1 MDLLSSA
8 QFLLSFCSVL
18 LSRGVAHGSTLSG
31 NFFLSRCFC
40 AAILV
45 GTCGCIFATSQHG
58 SKQKHHSTDKKKK
71 LFLVAGEFGME
82 LTGGDNFLCFC
93 MCACPLPIILW

>member
-18 LSRGVAHGSTLSG
+18 LSRGVAHGNTLSG

-40 AAILV
+40 AANLV

-58 SKQKHHSTDKKKK
+58 SKQKHHSTDNKLILNKK
-71 LFLVAGEFGME
+71 
-82 LTGGDNFLCFC
+82 
-93 MCACPLPIILW
+93 IIFSRRRVWNGTHRR